1 MLITSA
7 GRSRQ
12 WEIHRR
18 ELRYL
23 ASMGFRVVCFL
34 LAVLVFHGW
43 LRYLLVGVAVVLPWV
58 AVVVAN
64 GGPAPERGTPVT
76 FDPAR
81 AAQEVPTAIEASTH
95 QVVDSD
101 GWVDE
106 SGWVHAGPPGG
117 STAHGSPTG
126 ATDRTGT
133 GTTGATDAGS
143 GAGAGAAA
151 GPTGGTGARQGRS

>member
-1 MLITSA
+1 MRFRQERSVLITSA
-7 GRSRQ
+7 GQSRQ

-43 LRYLLVGVAVVLPWV
+43 PRYLLVGVAVILPWV

-76 FDPAR
+76 YDPVR
-81 AAQEVPTAIEASTH
+81 AAQEAPAAIEASAH

-106 SGWVHAGPPGG
+106 AGWVHTGPSTGG
-117 STAHGSPTG
+117 TQATGQAEDGS
-126 ATDRTGT
+126 R
-133 GTTGATDAGS
+133 
-143 GAGAGAAA
+143 AA
-151 GPTGGTGARQGRS
+151 GPDTTGDAGVHQGTV